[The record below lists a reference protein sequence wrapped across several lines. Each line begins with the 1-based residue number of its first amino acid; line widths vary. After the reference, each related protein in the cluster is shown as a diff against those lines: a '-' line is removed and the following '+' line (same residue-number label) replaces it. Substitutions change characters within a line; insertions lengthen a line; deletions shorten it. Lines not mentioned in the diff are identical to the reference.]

1 MILSEMQERRL
12 GCTSGQL
19 LRDIVPNVVRE
30 ALEDARAGHKVQAIA
45 RSMRVGP
52 EKRRV
57 LNPHEVQ
64 VGILRRREN
73 FLHAHQP
80 DSLS

>member
-30 ALEDARAGHKVQAIA
+30 ALEDARAGHEVQAIT
-45 RSMRVGP
+45 RPMRVWP
-52 EKRRV
+52 EKRGA
-57 LNPHEVQ
+57 LDPHEVQ
-64 VGILRRREN
+64 VGILR
-73 FLHAHQP
+73 
-80 DSLS
+80 